1 MCIVGPQELG
11 NRPDRFLART
21 IYNPLNQAFSFI
33 KFCLKKL
40 VVVCMCRLAY
50 LYYLLILFTTAGTSQ
65 VIGWKTGFFA
75 PVKWLAARFSLIW
88 PILCR
93 AGGMLN
99 PTLSICLLM
108 IKDYINEFLISNC
121 LIDVL
126 TCIIVVCVVLK
137 VMLII
142 SVDAT
147 ATVRV
152 VPLCFQ
158 VVCPASWKFID
169 TTSY

>member
-1 MCIVGPQELG
+1 
-11 NRPDRFLART
+11 
-21 IYNPLNQAFSFI
+21 
-33 KFCLKKL
+33 
-40 VVVCMCRLAY
+40 
-50 LYYLLILFTTAGTSQ
+50 
-65 VIGWKTGFFA
+65 
-75 PVKWLAARFSLIW
+75 
-88 PILCR
+88 
-93 AGGMLN
+93 MLN

-152 VPLCFQ
+152 VPLCL
-158 VVCPASWKFID
+158 SLIHI
-169 TTSY
+169 